1 VTRRLVLGYLG
12 LALFV
17 LVALEVP
24 LGVQHQ
30 RTERRDFAAKVEHDA
45 TTLASV
51 AEDAV
56 QNRSSSQLR
65 HVAAFAYDYTRST
78 GTRVVIVDRRG
89 VALVDTAPR
98 GQAAESFASRPEIAA
113 ALRGTVASGTRRS
126 ETLRTTLLYV
136 AVPVASGGV
145 VHGALRITIP
155 TSAVDARILSYWL
168 ILAAVAAVVL
178 AAAALV
184 AVALARFVTRPL
196 RGLERAAAAFGTGDF
211 DARAPDRDGPPEVR
225 SLARVFNE
233 NAAKLGQLVRA
244 QGEFVAD
251 ASHQLRTPLT
261 ALRLRLET
269 GDVEGGLTEVERL
282 AALVDELL
290 ALARADARPAVI
302 VDVAAVVHERV
313 EHWRSLAEERE
324 VVLEADTNGE
334 ARAHGARERIA
345 QTLDNLLSNAFE
357 VAPPG
362 TTVTVSVRI
371 DGPWVDLRVRDRGPG
386 MTDEQRTR
394 AFDRF
399 WSGGERGSGLG
410 LAIARRLLDADGG
423 TIELRNADGGGLEA
437 HVRLRSA

>member
-17 LVALEVP
+17 HVALEVP

-56 QNRSSSQLR
+56 QNRSQSQLR
-65 HVAAFAYDYTRST
+65 SVAAFARDYTRST
-78 GTRVVIVDRRG
+78 GTRVVIVDRNG
-89 VALVDTAPR
+89 VALVDTAPL
-98 GQAAESFASRPEIAA
+98 GPGAESFASRPEIAA
-113 ALRGTVASGTRRS
+113 ALRGSVAAGTRHS
-126 ETLRTTLLYV
+126 DTLHTSLLYV

-145 VHGALRITIP
+145 VHGAVRVTIP

-168 ILAAVAAVVL
+168 ILAGIAAIVL

-184 AVALARFVTRPL
+184 AGALARFVTRPL

-211 DARAPDRDGPPEVR
+211 DARVPERDGPPEVR

-233 NAAKLGQLVRA
+233 AATKLGHLIRA
-244 QGEFVAD
+244 QDEFVAD

-269 GDVEGGLTEVERL
+269 GDVQGGLSEVERL
-282 AALVDELL
+282 ASLVDELL
-290 ALARADARPAVI
+290 ALARADARPAEEI
-302 VDVAAVVHERV
+302 DVAEIVQERV
-313 EHWRSLAEERE
+313 THWRALADERG
-324 VVLEADTNGE
+324 VALVAQAGGK

-362 TTVTVSVRI
+362 TTVSVSVRTS
-371 DGPWVDLRVRDRGPG
+371 GPWIEVRVRDRGPG
-386 MTDEQRTR
+386 MTAEQRAH
-394 AFDRF
+394 AFERF
-399 WSGGERGSGLG
+399 WSGGDGGSGLG
-410 LAIARRLLDADGG
+410 LAIARRLVEADAG
-423 TIELRNADGGGLEA
+423 TVELRDADGGGLEA
-437 HVRLRSA
+437 LVRLRTA